1 MPNIKPVSDLRNYSE
16 VLQEVSSGSP
26 VILTEND
33 QELYAVV
40 SIEDYRDYEITLEEI
55 KLMNQLYK
63 GQKSGEEEG
72 WLTFEEFDKSIEE
85 YMSSSETETDG

>member
-1 MPNIKPVSDLRNYSE
+1 MTNIKPVSDLINYSE

-40 SIEDYRDYEITLEEI
+40 SIEDYRDYEITLAEI
-55 KLMNQLYK
+55 RLMNELYK
-63 GQKSGEEEG
+63 GQKSGEKDG
-72 WLTFEEFDKSIEE
+72 WLTFEEFEE
-85 YMSSSETETDG
+85 SRKKFIDSLGITPDE